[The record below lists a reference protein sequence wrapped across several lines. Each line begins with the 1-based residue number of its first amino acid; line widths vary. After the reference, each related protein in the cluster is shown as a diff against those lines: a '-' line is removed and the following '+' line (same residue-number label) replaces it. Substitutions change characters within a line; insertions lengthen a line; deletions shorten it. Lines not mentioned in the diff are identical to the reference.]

1 MRIFCRCDEL
11 LFMKVFRLFFRT
23 SSYRKKD
30 EEKKERELVFARTFF
45 SVSIQFLSV
54 SRYQG
59 KKKNGKEYKCLGE
72 VLCLFIVQYFSYQHR
87 VNSC

>member
-11 LFMKVFRLFFRT
+11 LFMKVFRLLFRT

-45 SVSIQFLSV
+45 LLVSNSYRFPAIKE
-54 SRYQG
+54 R
-59 KKKNGKEYKCLGE
+59 KKNGKEYKCLGE